1 MAITDVFAGK
11 RTLADRE
18 ALARAIVSLWNVV
31 STSFRED
38 ERSVEGAQFL
48 QRHAGLS
55 AELAALTAGQLPDL
69 GLQRRLAVA
78 LVPVVDERT
87 RDLHARIDDLD
98 ATIRTRDR
106 DLQIQQL
113 AGSWMTDEMGRSRA
127 MLMQALQ
134 GREAVIPA
142 NGPDGTGPLLSQ
154 LLALVLNIAAPP
166 PPPVASQGRRSE
178 TGQQEVIKPTTRE
191 AEPVGERAIIAQVLR
206 EVLDGTAQAPR
217 LARALEDQQ
226 LARRLADLFHEHQ
239 SYKAIL
245 KRLGI
250 LPNA

>member
-18 ALARAIVSLWNVV
+18 ALGRAIVQLWTTI
-31 STSFRED
+31 SHGFRED

-48 QRHAGLS
+48 EHTAGL
-55 AELAALTAGQLPDL
+55 ATELTALPAGQLPDL
-69 GLQRRLAVA
+69 SLQRRLLEA
-78 LVPVVDERT
+78 LVPVAGERT

-113 AGSWMTDEMGRSRA
+113 AGSWMTDEMSRSRGV
-127 MLMQALQ
+127 LMQALQ
-134 GREAVIPA
+134 GREVVVPA
-142 NGPDGTGPLLSQ
+142 HGPDGTGPLLSE

-166 PPPVASQGRRSE
+166 PPPVASLGRRTE
-178 TGQQEVIKPTTRE
+178 NRE
-191 AEPVGERAIIAQVLR
+191 AEAVKPKEPAAHPVGERAIIAQVLR

-217 LARALEDQQ
+217 LARALEDQE

-239 SYKAIL
+239 SYQAIL
-245 KRLGI
+245 QRLGI
-250 LPNA
+250 LQA

>member
-1 MAITDVFAGK
+1 MAITDVFTGK
-11 RTLADRE
+11 RTAADRE
-18 ALARAIVSLWNVV
+18 GLARALVAMWTAMANG
-31 STSFRED
+31 FRED
-38 ERSVEGAQFL
+38 EKTVEGAIFAEHTAAV
-48 QRHAGLS
+48 RN
-55 AELAALTAGQLPDL
+55 ELAALPDGQLPDL
-69 GLQRRLAVA
+69 ALQRRMAEALTAAVA
-78 LVPVVDERT
+78 DRA

-113 AGSWMTDEMGRSRA
+113 AGSWMTDEMARCRS

-134 GREAVIPA
+134 GREAIVPA
-142 NGPDGTGPLLSQ
+142 NGPDGAGPLLTE
-154 LLALVLNIAAPP
+154 LLSLVLNIAAPP
-166 PPPVASQGRRSE
+166 PQPVASQGRRNE
-178 TGQQEVIKPTTRE
+178 TAETIKPKEPATQ
-191 AEPVGERAIIAQVLR
+191 PVGERAIIAQVLR

-226 LARRLADLFHEHQ
+226 LARQLAELFHEHQ

-250 LPNA
+250 LQ